1 MPNNKKTAINY
12 TARDFS
18 SIKQELISYA
28 KRYYPE
34 KYQDFNE
41 AGFGSLVLDSVAYI
55 GDIMSFYL
63 DYQANESFLTTATE
77 LENVLKIAR
86 QMGYKP
92 ETVSSATGIATF
104 YILVPSDSDG
114 LGPDSR
120 YIPVL
125 SKNSTFTSNSGKT
138 FTLVENVRF
147 DTNDNEI
154 AVARLDETTGLPTYF
169 AIKSYGSVISGR
181 YVSTSVSIGDYT
193 RFLRL
198 NIPLSNV
205 IEVVSVRDSDGF
217 EYYEVDNL
225 SQDFIYKSILNKT
238 STKNQADSFLRPY
251 YAPRR
256 FVLEKNLDSISMQFG
271 FGASTEQSNQLS
283 IADPS
288 NVVLKYSTKEYTS
301 ELEFDPTNLLYNDKF
316 GIVPQNTTLS
326 ITARISDI
334 DNSDISV
341 NSLTQVRSANFNF
354 EDENN
359 LDSDILSFIRES
371 LEVNNEEA
379 IIGSESITDTTEIKK
394 IALSTF
400 SSQGRAVTKEDYQSL
415 IYRMPKKYGNVKR
428 VNVLR
433 DKNSLRRNLNAY
445 VIGEDSQGNLVQLNS
460 AVKEN
465 TKIWLSENKMINDT
479 IDILDAKVLNLE
491 ISFQI
496 ISDLTVSKDETL
508 SRCLTELRNF
518 YERTPEI
525 GESFFISDVYKLLRN
540 VRGVLDVSTVAVT
553 NKVGGQ
559 YSNVI
564 YDTVRNRSPDGRFIE
579 IPENVIYEIK
589 FPTTDIKG
597 TVI

>member
-1 MPNNKKTAINY
+1 MTNNKKTAINY

-28 KRYYPE
+28 KRYYPD

-41 AGFGSLVLDSVAYI
+41 AGFGSLVLDTVAYI

-77 LENVLKIAR
+77 LDNVLKISR
-86 QMGYKP
+86 QLGYKP
-92 ETVSSATGIATF
+92 ETVASATGIATF

-114 LGPDSR
+114 LGPDTR

-125 SKNSTFTSNSGKT
+125 SKNSTFTSNTGKT
-138 FTLVENVRF
+138 FTLAENVRF
-147 DTNDNEI
+147 DLNDNEI
-154 AVARLDETTGLPTYF
+154 AVASLDETTGLPTYF

-181 YVSTSVSIGDYT
+181 YVSTSVSVGDYT

-198 NIPLSNV
+198 NVPLSNV
-205 IEVVSVRDSDGF
+205 IEVISVRDTDGF
-217 EYYEVDNL
+217 EYYEVENL
-225 SQDFIYKSILNKT
+225 SQDFIYRPVLNKT

-251 YAPRR
+251 YVPRR
-256 FVLEKNLDSISMQFG
+256 FVLEKNLNSISMQFG
-271 FGASTEQSNQLS
+271 FGASTEQTNDLS

-288 NVVLKYSTKEYTS
+288 SVALKYSTKEYTP

-326 ITARISDI
+326 IVARISDI
-334 DNSDISV
+334 DNSDISA
-341 NSLTQVRSANFNF
+341 NSLTQVRGASFVF

-379 IIGSESITDTTEIKK
+379 ILGAESITDTTEIKK

-415 IYRMPKKYGNVKR
+415 VYRMPKKYGNIRR

-445 VIGEDSQGNLVQLNS
+445 VIGQDTQGNLVQINS

-465 TKIWLSENKMINDT
+465 IKIWLSQNKMINDT
-479 IDILDAKVLNLE
+479 IDILDAKILNLQ

-496 ISDLTVSKDETL
+496 VSDLTISKDEVL
-508 SRCLTELRNF
+508 SRCLAEVRNF
-518 YERTPEI
+518 YNRTPEI
-525 GESFFISDVYKLLRN
+525 GESFFITDVYRILRN
-540 VRGVLDVSTVAVT
+540 VRGVLDVSTVSVT

-559 YSNVI
+559 YSGVI
-564 YDTVRNRSPDGRFIE
+564 YDTIKNRSPDGRFIE

-589 FPTTDIKG
+589 FPNVDIKG

>member
-1 MPNNKKTAINY
+1 MTNNKKTAINY

-28 KRYYPE
+28 KRYYPD

-41 AGFGSLVLDSVAYI
+41 AGFGSLVLDTVAYI

-77 LENVLKIAR
+77 LDNVLKISR
-86 QMGYKP
+86 QLGYKP
-92 ETVSSATGIATF
+92 ETVASATGIATF

-114 LGPDSR
+114 LGPDTR

-125 SKNSTFTSNSGKT
+125 SKNSTFTSNTGKT
-138 FTLVENVRF
+138 FTLAENVRF
-147 DTNDNEI
+147 DLNDNEI
-154 AVARLDETTGLPTYF
+154 AVASLDETTGLPTYF

-181 YVSTSVSIGDYT
+181 YVSTSVSVGDYT

-198 NIPLSNV
+198 NVPLSNV
-205 IEVVSVRDSDGF
+205 IEVISVRDTDGF
-217 EYYEVDNL
+217 EYYEVENL
-225 SQDFIYKSILNKT
+225 SQDFIYRPVLNKT

-251 YAPRR
+251 YVPRR
-256 FVLEKNLDSISMQFG
+256 FVLEKNLNSISMQFG
-271 FGASTEQSNQLS
+271 FGASTEQTNDLS

-288 NVVLKYSTKEYTS
+288 SVALKYSTKEYTP

-326 ITARISDI
+326 IVARISDI
-334 DNSDISV
+334 DNSDISA
-341 NSLTQVRSANFNF
+341 NSLTQVRGASFVF

-379 IIGSESITDTTEIKK
+379 ILGAESITDTTEIKK

-415 IYRMPKKYGNVKR
+415 IYRMPKKYGNIRR

-445 VIGEDSQGNLVQLNS
+445 VIGQDTQGNLVQINS

-465 TKIWLSENKMINDT
+465 IKIWLSQNKMINDT
-479 IDILDAKVLNLE
+479 IDILDAKILNLQ

-496 ISDLTVSKDETL
+496 VSDLTISKDEVL
-508 SRCLTELRNF
+508 SRCLAEVRNF
-518 YERTPEI
+518 YNRTPEI
-525 GESFFISDVYKLLRN
+525 GESFFITDVYRILRN
-540 VRGVLDVSTVAVT
+540 VRGVLDVSTVSVT

-559 YSNVI
+559 YSGVI
-564 YDTVRNRSPDGRFIE
+564 YDTIKNRSPDGRFIE

-589 FPTTDIKG
+589 FPNVDIKG

>member
-1 MPNNKKTAINY
+1 MANNKKTAINY
-12 TARDFS
+12 TARDFA

-28 KRYYPE
+28 KRYYPD

-77 LENVLKIAR
+77 LNNVLKMAR

-92 ETVSSATGIATF
+92 ETVASATGVATF
-104 YILVPSDSDG
+104 YILVPADIDG
-114 LGPDSR
+114 IAPDSR

-147 DTNDNEI
+147 DTQDNEV

-169 AIKSYGSVISGR
+169 AIKSYGTVISGR
-181 YVSTSVSIGDYT
+181 YVSTSVSVGDYT
-193 RFLRL
+193 RFLR
-198 NIPLSNV
+198 IRVPLSNV
-205 IEVVSVRDSDGF
+205 IEVISVKDSDGF
-217 EYYEVDNL
+217 EYYEVESL
-225 SQDFIYKSILNKT
+225 SQDFVYKPILNKT

-251 YAPRR
+251 YVPRR
-256 FVLEKNLDSISMQFG
+256 YVLEKNLNSFTMQFG
-271 FGASTEQSNQLS
+271 FGTSMDNYDNIS

-288 NVVLKYSTKEYTS
+288 SVVLKYSTKEYTS

-316 GIVPQNTTLS
+316 GIVPQNTSLS
-326 ITARISDI
+326 IVARISDI
-334 DNSDISV
+334 DNSDISA
-341 NSLTQVRSANFNF
+341 NTLTQVRGANLEF

-359 LDSDILSFIRES
+359 LDADAISFIRNS

-379 IIGSESITDTTEIKK
+379 IIGTESITDTTEIKK
-394 IALSTF
+394 LALSTF
-400 SSQGRAVTKEDYQSL
+400 SSQGRAVTKEDYKSL

-428 VNVLR
+428 VNVIR

-445 VIGEDSQGNLVQLNS
+445 IIGENSTGNLVTLNS

-465 TKIWLSENKMINDT
+465 IKIWLSENKMINDT
-479 IDILDAKVLNLE
+479 IDILDAKVLNLQ
-491 ISFQI
+491 ISFQV
-496 ISDLTVSKDETL
+496 ISDLTISKDEIL
-508 SRCLTELRNF
+508 SRCLSKLTNF
-518 YERTPEI
+518 YNRTPDI
-525 GESFFISDVYKLLRN
+525 GESFFISDIYRELRD
-540 VRGVLDVSTVAVT
+540 VRGVLDVSTVSVT
-553 NKVGGQ
+553 NKSGGQ
-559 YSNVI
+559 YSSVI
-564 YDTVRNRSPDGRFIE
+564 YDTVSNRSPDGRFVE
-579 IPENVIYEIK
+579 IPENVVYEIK